1 MPITEK
7 QQYGFWDSF
16 FQQEQGGGA
25 DVGVVGGTCTDH
37 QGLLGAKGAK
47 VSCAELKAAQEG
59 KESGTYTSYTGQAKG
74 KRYASSSDKT
84 KASDG
89 AIKSGLYAENDYI
102 YRYDAKTGN
111 ITIVASPSGSTN
123 TAVPKGGSAYK
134 AIIGVIQS
142 GKAKPVS
149 ESAVKKTVASKPPA
163 PVSSADILKGAE
175 MAAKTPFY
183 KETWF
188 LIGAPITVAVLIGA
202 AIIFWPSGDD
212 E

>member
-16 FQQEQGGGA
+16 FEQEQGGGA
-25 DVGVVGGTCTDH
+25 NVGVVGGTCTDH
-37 QGLLGAKGAK
+37 QGLLGPKGAK

-74 KRYASSSDKT
+74 KRFASSADKAKST
-84 KASDG
+84 AA

-102 YRYDAKTGN
+102 YRY
-111 ITIVASPSGSTN
+111 TIVASPSGSTN

-175 MAAKTPFY
+175 KATKTPFY

-212 E
+212 K

>member
-7 QQYGFWDSF
+7 QHYGFLDLLKYGGSA
-16 FQQEQGGGA
+16 QSGGA
-25 DVGVVGGTCTDH
+25 QQGVVGGQCTDH
-37 QGLLGAKGAK
+37 QGLLGEKGAK
-47 VSCAELKAAQEG
+47 VSCADLKSAQEG
-59 KESGTYTSYTGQAKG
+59 KSAGAYRSYTSFADEPDTGK
-74 KRYASSSDKT
+74 KT
-84 KASDG
+84 SKSGADG
-89 AIKSGLYAENDYI
+89 IKSGNYEENDYI

-111 ITIVASPSGSTN
+111 ITIVASPSGPTN

-149 ESAVKKTVASKPPA
+149 ASAVKKTVASKPPA

-175 MAAKTPFY
+175 MATKTPFY

-188 LIGAPITVAVLIGA
+188 LIGAPITVAVLIGV